1 MKAVFAIFFGIM
13 LFGQANPNSKVIGIW
28 DGKLE
33 AGGAT
38 YRLVVHVRNEEGKLN
53 GAMESP
59 DQGPGEIKV
68 DTMKFE
74 DNKFTFTINAI
85 GGSYEGTL
93 KDGQLEG
100 KWIQSGQ
107 SFDLNLKVRDK
118 S

>member
-1 MKAVFAIFFGIM
+1 MKAVLAVFFGMIM
-13 LFGQANPNSKVIGIW
+13 LGQSNPNSKVIGTW

-38 YRLVVHVRNEEGKLN
+38 YRLVVHVRNDEGNLK

-59 DQGPGEIKV
+59 DQGPGEIAT

-74 DNKFTFTINAI
+74 DNKLTFTINAI

-93 KDGQLEG
+93 KDGKLEG
-100 KWIQSGQ
+100 KWSQGGQ
-107 SFDLNLKVRDK
+107 SFDLNLTMRDK